1 MVHVGAAQIFVRIP
15 TGKTITLEVEASD
28 TIENLKT
35 KIQDKEGIPRD
46 QHRIFFNGL
55 FLQDDRTLS
64 DYNIQREASLDLG
77 TPFATIRIAGTGDLP
92 AGGSREMI
100 IAAGDGRSDTVIYS
114 GSLAVSSSA
123 ANPFTII
130 LANAGRSPFDASIA
144 RAYTLFDS
152 SDSVGAFDPDQFVI
166 DTSSLTFSGT
176 LGTFQIVPGSIA
188 LAYSPI
194 PEPSGF
200 CMVALSFGMVVVSIR
215 RRR

>member
-1 MVHVGAAQIFVRIP
+1 MFHVGAAQIFVRIP
-15 TGKTITLEVEASD
+15 SGKTVTLEVEASD

-35 KIQDKEGIPRD
+35 KIHDKEGIPRD

-55 FLQDDRTLS
+55 FLEDERTLS
-64 DYNIQREASLDLG
+64 DYNIQSEASLDLG
-77 TPFATIRIAGTGDLP
+77 TPFATIRIVGAGDLP

-100 IAAGDGRSDTVIYS
+100 IGAGDGRSDTVVYS

-130 LANAGRSPFDASIA
+130 LANAGGTPFDAAIA
-144 RAYTLFDS
+144 RTYTLFDS
-152 SDSVGAFDPDQFVI
+152 SDSVAAFDPDQFVI
-166 DTSSLTFSGT
+166 DTSALNFSGT

-188 LAYSPI
+188 LAYTPI

-200 CMVALSFGMVVVSIR
+200 CMLALSFGMGAASFR